1 MTVVARGSMLA
12 LVKVTIRSSRRQF
25 LCLAVVAL
33 VWHDVARGQSA
44 EELRAAEETEFPGL
58 RLVATRNVDAQLSLL
73 GIRLGYVEK
82 DVRLGTTGKYFC
94 GALPIDRTVTA
105 AQPVAVALAR
115 LPYVSVRKLGLR
127 YVILCAGAKSGERSI
142 GGIPVPPL
150 NLLMLNVGV
159 SENAAS
165 LEGITLHELYHM
177 AEFRLDT
184 FEDTDWNQ
192 QFTGYVNG
200 YAADRLN
207 SAVGSGNAGF
217 LNAYAETFP
226 HEDRAELFAALLL
239 RPAEV
244 VAHIRATG
252 DAVLRRKVLYMD
264 EKSQR
269 LLALKLAP
277 DGL

>member
-1 MTVVARGSMLA
+1 M
-12 LVKVTIRSSRRQF
+12 RSSRRQF
-25 LCLAVVAL
+25 LCLAIVAFA
-33 VWHDVARGQSA
+33 WHDAARGQSP

-58 RLVATRNVDAQLSLL
+58 RLVSTRNVDARLSLL

-105 AQPVAVALAR
+105 AEPVATALAR

-127 YVILCAGAKSGERSI
+127 YVMLCAGAKSGERSI

-165 LEGITLHELYHM
+165 LEAITLHELYHM
-177 AEFRLDT
+177 AEFRFGE
-184 FEDTDWNQ
+184 FEDADWNG
-192 QFTGYVNG
+192 QFTGYLNS
-200 YAADRLN
+200 YAADLSN
-207 SAVGSGNAGF
+207 GAVGPGF
-217 LNAYAETFP
+217 LNAYAQTFP

-239 RPAEV
+239 RPADV
-244 VAHIRATG
+244 VEQIRATA
-252 DAVLRRKVLYMD
+252 DSVLRRKVLYMD

>member
-1 MTVVARGSMLA
+1 MR
-12 LVKVTIRSSRRQF
+12 RSRRQF
-25 LCLAVVAL
+25 LCLAIVAFA
-33 VWHDVARGQSA
+33 WHDAARGQSP

-58 RLVATRNVDAQLSLL
+58 RLVSTRNVDARLSLL

-105 AQPVAVALAR
+105 AEPVASDLAQ

-127 YVILCAGAKSGERSI
+127 YVMLCAGAKSGDRSI

-165 LEGITLHELYHM
+165 LEAITLHELYHM
-177 AEFRLDT
+177 AEFRFGE
-184 FEDTDWNQ
+184 FEDADWNG
-192 QFTGYVNG
+192 QFTGYVNN
-200 YAADRLN
+200 YAADLSN
-207 SAVGSGNAGF
+207 GGSGNPGF
-217 LNAYAETFP
+217 LNAYAQTFP

-239 RPAEV
+239 RPADV
-244 VAHIRATG
+244 VEQIRATA
-252 DAVLRRKVLYMD
+252 DSVLRRKVLYMD